1 MKSSVITN
9 KHIVTFSVHM
19 CVNGCG
25 CVLLSLLVAVENRR
39 KRIFAFP
46 GGIITYIITYNN
58 NNNIITTA
66 VAIVTTRDLLFARH
80 CNLLKLY
87 IHYFTQALQQSDEL
101 GIFILNWVVLS
112 HL

>member
-9 KHIVTFSVHM
+9 KHIVTFSVHI

-25 CVLLSLLVAVENRR
+25 CVLLSLLVAVVNRG
-39 KRIFAFP
+39 KRIFALP
-46 GGIITYIITYNN
+46 GCL
-58 NNNIITTA
+58 IITTA